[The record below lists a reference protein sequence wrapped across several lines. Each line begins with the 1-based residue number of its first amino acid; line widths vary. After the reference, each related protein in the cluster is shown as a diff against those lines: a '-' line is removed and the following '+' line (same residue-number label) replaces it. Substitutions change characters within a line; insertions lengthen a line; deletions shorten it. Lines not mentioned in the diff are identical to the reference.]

1 MLKVKGHGELRGD
14 EVFWKFFK
22 RVEDEDGNVNLEV
35 IFFREGFSDCYGVHL
50 RGFEVGDVFHKSML
64 GYLSVCEIYHVSEN
78 NDNVFIF
85 VDDDGSIL
93 VAKDVN
99 HEGE

>member
-22 RVEDEDGNVNLEV
+22 RVEDEDGQVNLKV
-35 IFFREGFSDCYGVHL
+35 IFFREGFSNRVGVHI
-50 RGFEVGDVFHKSML
+50 RGFEVGQVFHKSML
-64 GYLSVCEIYHVSEN
+64 RSLSGCEIYHVSEN

-93 VAKDVN
+93 VAKNVN

>member
-1 MLKVKGHGELRGD
+1 MLKIKGHGSLRGD
-14 EVFWKFFK
+14 QVFWKFFK
-22 RVEDEDGNVNLEV
+22 RVEDEDGNINLEV
-35 IFFREGFSDCYGVHL
+35 IFFREGFSDSVGVHL
-50 RGFEVGDVFHKSML
+50 HAFEIGRVFHKGML
-64 GYLSVCEIYHVSEN
+64 KGISGCEIYHVIEN